1 MSRRVRYQQGCLT
14 REERKGR
21 PDVWVFRW
29 RERAADGCK
38 VNRKIV
44 AGTVEEFPTKAAALK
59 SVEALRIH
67 INNETWQP
75 STVAQLI
82 THYREKE
89 LPEKTPYTA
98 DVYNGYFNVWII
110 PKWGVRKLRDVRTV
124 PVEEW
129 LRSLPL
135 ANGTRAKLRNLMS
148 ALFRHAMRHEWT
160 DRNPITLVRQSAKRQ
175 RTPAILGADELR
187 QLLSQLQEPYWTM
200 VFLAASTGLRISEL
214 LALKWQD
221 IDFDNGEIKLSRGV
235 VRQHIGDMKTE
246 ASRKPIPLANGLA
259 EVLKAWLARCPY
271 DQLHDW
277 VFASP
282 DKKGSQPYWPTSAME
297 NHIRPAAVRAGIT
310 KRISWHVFRHSYAT
324 MLKANGE
331 DIKTVQESLRHASS
345 KITLD
350 VYTQAVTPAKRDA
363 QRKVVEMI
371 RQTRPEEQAQV

>member
-29 RERAADGCK
+29 RELGSDGRK
-38 VNRKIV
+38 INRKIV

-59 SVEALRIH
+59 SVEALRID
-67 INNETWQP
+67 INNETWRP
-75 STVAQLI
+75 NTVEQLI
-82 THYREKE
+82 AHYREKE
-89 LPEKTPYTA
+89 LPEKTPYTV
-98 DVYNGYFNVWII
+98 DVYNGYLNLWII
-110 PKWGVRKLRDVRTV
+110 PKWGARKLRDVRTV

-175 RTPAILGADELR
+175 RTPAVLDADEIRL
-187 QLLSQLQEPYWTM
+187 LLSRLEEPYSTM
-200 VFLAASTGLRISEL
+200 VFIAASTGLRVSEL

-221 IDFDNGEIKLSRGV
+221 IDFDTGEINLSRGI
-235 VRQHIGDMKTE
+235 VRQYVGDMKTE
-246 ASRKPIPLANGLA
+246 ASRKPIPLDNGLA
-259 EVLKAWLARCPY
+259 SVLKRWLGLCPY
-271 DQLHDW
+271 NQLHDW
-277 VFASP
+277 LFASP
-282 DKKGSQPYWPTSAME
+282 DKNGSQPYWPTSAME
-297 NHIRPAAVRAGIT
+297 KHIRPAAVRAGIS
-310 KRISWHVFRHSYAT
+310 KRIGWHVFRHSYAT
-324 MLKANGE
+324 LLKANGE
-331 DIKTVQESLRHASS
+331 DVKTVQESLRHASS
-345 KITLD
+345 KVTLD

-371 RQTRPEEQAQV
+371 RPISAQEQPEA